1 MRISLFKLALKVRI
15 HTSRYLIKED
25 VDVCPE
31 YIESAL
37 DYLKAKLG

>member
-1 MRISLFKLALKVRI
+1 MAQRLAAVLMKG
-15 HTSRYLIKED
+15 D

-37 DYLKAKLG
+37 NYLKAKLG